1 VSGGCRVPGEMP
13 HIALIARYLMAVDQ
27 PLSLTHFLKMAD
39 YLLVNLNNTSTKLAL
54 SDRDRLLRKK
64 VIPTQTL
71 SVEALRR
78 AVGGWKFE
86 HAVVGSVVPQK
97 TGVLRRLFRRRLLEL
112 TPRLNLGIGIDFPEP
127 DSIGADRLANAVG
140 VVHRHGAPAIVVD
153 FGTAVTFDIVSQE
166 RNYLGGVIAPG
177 LGVMTDYLYDR
188 TALLPRI
195 DLEEPVQVIGKSTR
209 AAMLAG
215 AVYGYRGLVRQIV
228 TEIVGQLAGKAK
240 IVATGSYAALIA
252 AKLPELQIVDPD
264 LTLEGLRI
272 IASQNLLGS

>member
-1 VSGGCRVPGEMP
+1 
-13 HIALIARYLMAVDQ
+13 MAVDQ

-54 SDRDRLLRKK
+54 SDRDRLLKKK
-64 VIPTQTL
+64 VIPTRQL
-71 SVEALRR
+71 SMETLRR
-78 AVGGWKFE
+78 AIGGWKFE

-97 TGVLRRLFRRRLLEL
+97 TGVLRRMFRGRLLEL

>member
-1 VSGGCRVPGEMP
+1 MP
-13 HIALIARYLMAVDQ
+13 
-27 PLSLTHFLKMAD
+27 T
-39 YLLVNLNNTSTKLAL
+39 YLLINLNNTSTKLAL
-54 SDRDRLLRKK
+54 SDPDRLLKKK
-64 VIPTQTL
+64 VMPTRLL
-71 SVEALRR
+71 SIERLRR
-78 AVGGWKFE
+78 VIGGWNFD
-86 HAVVGSVVPQK
+86 HAVIGSVVPKK
-97 TGVLRRLFRRRLLEL
+97 TPLFRRLLRGRLLEL
-112 TPRLNLGIGIDFPEP
+112 THELDLGIGIDFPQP
-127 DSIGADRLANAVG
+127 AAIGADRLANAVG

-153 FGTAVTFDIVSQE
+153 FGTAVTFDIISQD
-166 RNYLGGVIAPG
+166 RSYLGGVIAPG

-195 DLEEPVQVIGKSTR
+195 NLEEPVQVIGKSTR

-228 TEIVGQLAGKAK
+228 TEIVGQLPGKAK

-272 IASQNLLGS
+272 IALQTLGS

>member
-1 VSGGCRVPGEMP
+1 MP
-13 HIALIARYLMAVDQ
+13 D
-27 PLSLTHFLKMAD
+27 F
-39 YLLVNLNNTSTKLAL
+39 LLVNLNNTSTKFAL
-54 SDRDRLLRKK
+54 GDRERLLNRK
-64 VIPTQTL
+64 VVPTKNL
-71 SVEALRR
+71 SAKNIRQLTRS
-78 AVGGWKFE
+78 WKFDR
-86 HAVVGSVVPQK
+86 VMIGSVVPAK
-97 TGVLRRLFRRRLLEL
+97 TSLFRRLFQTRLLEL
-112 TPRLNLGIGIDFPEP
+112 SPQLDLGIGIDFPDP
-127 DSIGADRLANAVG
+127 STIGADRIANAVG

-153 FGTAVTFDIVSQE
+153 FGTAVTFDIVSKD
-166 RNYLGGVIAPG
+166 RDYLGGVIAPG

-215 AVYGYRGLVRQIV
+215 AVYGYRGLVRQII
-228 TEIVGQLAGKAK
+228 TEIVAQLEGKAK

-272 IASQNLLGS
+272 IALQNFPS